1 MNDDLEL
8 GRVGPALHAL
18 ADSVEPPGDDELVRM
33 ARTASSSPRPASRLP
48 RRPLPAAAAA
58 LAACAAVAAIAVAG
72 LGNDSGGQN
81 GASGDARLVSFPE
94 GSALRLLLT
103 STPQGD
109 SR

>member
-1 MNDDLEL
+1 MSDDLEL
-8 GRVGPALHAL
+8 GRVGPALDAL
-18 ADSVEPPGDDELVRM
+18 ADSVEPPGDDELSRM

-48 RRPLPAAAAA
+48 RRPLPTVLAA
-58 LAACAAVAAIAVAG
+58 LAASATVVALALTS
-72 LGNDSGGQN
+72 LGNNSGSHG
-81 GASGDARLVSFPE
+81 GATGDRSLVSFPE